1 MQARFHSPAVLV
13 AGLLIAALAMVAAS
27 RSAAAHGDARWI
39 MENGRYV
46 DQDGTHCCGPSD
58 CRREHASKFQEVPDG
73 IAVSIGAG
81 DVILMPR
88 DLVGRGLYPSI
99 DDDWWICIRGGV
111 VHCVFKPS
119 TGG

>member
-1 MQARFHSPAVLV
+1 MQARFNSPAVLV
-13 AGLLIAALAMVAAS
+13 VGLLVAALAMVA
-27 RSAAAHGDARWI
+27 SARFAGAHGDAQWI
-39 MENGRYV
+39 MEDGLYV

-58 CRREHASKFQEVPDG
+58 CRREHASKFQEVADG
-73 IAVSIGAG
+73 VAVSIGAG

-88 DLVGRGLYPSI
+88 HLVGRGLYPSI